1 MKPMS
6 LIGIWVSGILGAA
19 VLGAVTNCVNAH
31 VSELYFR
38 NILYGGMEMPHMTR
52 AIVAQGVFEGLLY
65 SLILSTI
72 FTAVVGIVSNAQ
84 CPYTFGIR
92 YLCGLFLVIFFCWI
106 IGGLLA
112 MALSALSPEFYRHT
126 FFRVPEAFNEQ
137 LRYAWVGGS
146 IWGLVFGGIATTF
159 VFMVLF
165 RAAWR
170 RQISRGKMTA

>member
-1 MKPMS
+1 MKPLA

-19 VLGAVTNCVNAH
+19 GLGAATNFANAH

-38 NILYGGMEMPHMTR
+38 NIMHWGDVSGISR
-52 AIVAQGVFEGLLY
+52 AIVAQGVFEGLL
-65 SLILSTI
+65 
-72 FTAVVGIVSNAQ
+72 
-84 CPYTFGIR
+84 
-92 YLCGLFLVIFFCWI
+92 CGLFLSTLFTMVAGVVSRAQCSYAFGARYVGGLFLAAFFCWI

-112 MALSALSPEFYRHT
+112 IALASLCPEFYRHT
-126 FFRVPEAFNEQ
+126 FVGVPEAVGER

-146 IWGLVFGGIATTF
+146 IWGVQFGGAGATF

-170 RQISRGKMTA
+170 HKVEDEPKT